1 MLDLLDAFS
10 ALTTLNCVFLFLLLA
25 GVIWTVIVLIG
36 GAVAGV
42 DLPNVDIDVPG
53 VDLPGSVDIPN
64 IDFHVDHD
72 ISFDQGS
79 VGVSPLSPIT
89 IASFDQFWG
98 RVIGT
103 RLLRLPDLS
112 ACFSAALAPRSSLAA
127 CSRQPRFGRR
137 EALQHRTYER
147 HPWRQ
152 AEVIVPSPRMGCG
165 RGAVTWGVRSTWSA
179 RSADSKA
186 AARDCRHHRNVD
198 RHRDRQGGPAG
209 PD

>member
-10 ALTTLNCVFLFLLLA
+10 SLTTLNCVFLFLLLA

-89 IASFDQFWG
+89 IASFVTSFG
-98 RVIGT
+98 GLGLIGT
-103 RLLRLPDLS
+103 QLLRLPDVVSLFFGG
-112 ACFSAALAPRSSLAA
+112 AGAALIAGGMFLFYSRVLVAGEGSSTVRM
-127 CSRQPRFGRR
+127 SDIRGK
-137 EALQHRTYER
+137 
-147 HPWRQ
+147 Q
-152 AEVIVPSPRMGCG
+152 AEVIVPIPKDGLG
-165 RGAVTWGVRSTWSA
+165 QVALLRGAFAAPGA
-179 RSADSKA
+179 RAPPTARPCRAGLSSPSK
-186 AARDCRHHRNVD
+186 R
-198 RHRDRQGGPAG
+198 
-209 PD
+209 